1 MIALEKENIFVKPDV
16 IVIKRD
22 GRHVAFDKDKI
33 YQAIVR
39 ASNQVTEL
47 TPLLKPNYQVLL
59 IVLSLR
65 FMNVLLKILKFMK
78 FKIL

>member
-39 ASNQVTEL
+39 ASNQVT
-47 TPLLKPNYQVLL
+47 
-59 IVLSLR
+59 
-65 FMNVLLKILKFMK
+65 
-78 FKIL
+78 